1 MDIYVHI
8 QYGDTIQEILTYA
21 AGMNPKDSMLS
32 EISQPARHTHTQ
44 RQILYDSI
52 SMRCL
57 EFHVKF
63 TDKKVEQEFSSWCSG
78 NESD

>member
-8 QYGDTIQEILTYA
+8 QYGDTIQEEILTYA

-57 EFHVKF
+57 ELSNS
-63 TDKKVEQEFSSWCSG
+63 QRQWNSG
-78 NESD
+78 IT